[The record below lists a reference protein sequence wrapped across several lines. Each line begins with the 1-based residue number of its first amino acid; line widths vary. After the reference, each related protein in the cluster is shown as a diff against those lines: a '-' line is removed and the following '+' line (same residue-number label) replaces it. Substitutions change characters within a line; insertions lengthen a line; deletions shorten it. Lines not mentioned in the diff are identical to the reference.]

1 MTTLCAKRETSMTV
15 TFLQSLRDI
24 QRVERRKIDPSAL
37 SGVNSVIERR
47 RMETN
52 ARLEVS
58 TAIDSTID
66 DARPA
71 QNNNSE
77 NDRLKEETQR
87 GKLDDILVGTTTM
100 SDRSEYHGQ
109 LNKDRVPHGV
119 GSMYFVAGGFYSGEY
134 VNGKRHGLGVY
145 SFPDGS
151 RYEGEFKMDLRDGHG
166 VYMVPVGEKYRGQ
179 WKLNAHHGL
188 GEFTSWNGEIVR
200 GEFKLNDLIDAESQQ
215 KAILAEREAR
225 TQELFAN
232 AQDSL
237 SINGVFIKDEAAFE
251 AYEQATSARQRE
263 LAAMWQKDF
272 DAMET
277 STQEGKT
284 EEATL
289 GEDQK
294 QILALIEVR
303 RAELARYSQY
313 CDIAI
318 EKEKTLAEARRILAS
333 IEKQI
338 ELEKSVD
345 ASGKPAISPA
355 NAEVP
360 NHSLVEPSP
369 STAI

>member
-1 MTTLCAKRETSMTV
+1 
-15 TFLQSLRDI
+15 
-24 QRVERRKIDPSAL
+24 
-37 SGVNSVIERR
+37 
-47 RMETN
+47 
-52 ARLEVS
+52 
-58 TAIDSTID
+58 
-66 DARPA
+66 
-71 QNNNSE
+71 
-77 NDRLKEETQR
+77 
-87 GKLDDILVGTTTM
+87 
-100 SDRSEYHGQ
+100 
-109 LNKDRVPHGV
+109 
-119 GSMYFVAGGFYSGEY
+119 
-134 VNGKRHGLGVY
+134 
-145 SFPDGS
+145 
-151 RYEGEFKMDLRDGHG
+151 
-166 VYMVPVGEKYRGQ
+166 MVPVGEKYRGQ

-200 GEFKLNDLIDAESQQ
+200 GEFKLNDLIDAECNLDGCFEEIRCASIAQQ

>member
-1 MTTLCAKRETSMTV
+1 
-15 TFLQSLRDI
+15 
-24 QRVERRKIDPSAL
+24 
-37 SGVNSVIERR
+37 
-47 RMETN
+47 
-52 ARLEVS
+52 
-58 TAIDSTID
+58 
-66 DARPA
+66 
-71 QNNNSE
+71 
-77 NDRLKEETQR
+77 
-87 GKLDDILVGTTTM
+87 M

-200 GEFKLNDLIDAESQQ
+200 GEFKLNDLIDAECNLDGCFEEIRCASIAQQ